1 MRKTA
6 KERRIAKEKKNLKEI
21 KKSKTSN
28 TFINNDSEV
37 ANFIKIVIL
46 VVVLVLIFTL
56 ITNIIVNNNNKKA
69 NPSSEIQYTKII
81 VGNILNRT
89 EEAYYVLVENNDD
102 TNLATYNSYIST
114 YKAKEDHLMVYIVD
128 LDSGFNEPF
137 KAEKSNLNVKNISD
151 IRFSNTTL
159 LKIENGKITTSTDNS
174 EKIKNILKDLSA

>member
-6 KERRIAKEKKNLKEI
+6 KERRIAKEIKN
-21 KKSKTSN
+21 SKTSN

-46 VVVLVLIFTL
+46 VVVLVLIFTI

-81 VGNILNRT
+81 VGNILNRA
-89 EEAYYVLVENNDD
+89 EEAYYVLVQNNDD

-114 YKAKEDHLMVYIVD
+114 YKEKEGHLMFYMVD

-137 KAEKSNLNVKNISD
+137 KAEKSKLNVTDISD

-174 EKIKNILKDLSA
+174 EKITNILKELSA